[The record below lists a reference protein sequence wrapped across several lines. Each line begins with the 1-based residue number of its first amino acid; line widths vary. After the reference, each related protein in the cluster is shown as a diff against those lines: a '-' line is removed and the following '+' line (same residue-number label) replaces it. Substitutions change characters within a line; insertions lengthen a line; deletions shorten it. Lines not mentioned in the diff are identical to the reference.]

1 MLLDTYIVQPI
12 EKNAYN
18 NPAVTLSST
27 DMARYARQIWC
38 SEAHINNV
46 KTKARKMVM
55 RLNNIY
61 YKV

>member
-46 KTKARKMVM
+46 KTKAHKMVM